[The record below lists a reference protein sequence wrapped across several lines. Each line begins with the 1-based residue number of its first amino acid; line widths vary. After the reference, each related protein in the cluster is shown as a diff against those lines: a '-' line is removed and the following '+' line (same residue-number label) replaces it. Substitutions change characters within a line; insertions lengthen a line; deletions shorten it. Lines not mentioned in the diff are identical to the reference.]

1 MQKWQKVDIC
11 LIRTLWL
18 KSKIMVKWHKI
29 DRHSADSWVI
39 YSKDEP
45 FRIWIVK
52 VKSAPAF
59 YRVSVINDNFTLF
72 TYSGVDKNRL
82 IAHAKKV
89 LNNFLYP
96 VPNKTKIYPKTK
108 EAKVAK
114 TTKRKI
120 PKRTLKGNALN
131 SRFNKIANKNTKNIK
146 STNTRFL
153 GTIKEGMYLYIHKK
167 KMRKKK

>member
-1 MQKWQKVDIC
+1 MLKWGK
-11 LIRTLWL
+11 LIRRTDLT
-18 KSKIMVKWHKI
+18 KKEN
-29 DRHSADSWVI
+29 SWVTFSTDGKWDI
-39 YSKDEP
+39 TCYKLKNPPPTHYYVE
-45 FRIWIVK
+45 VK
-52 VKSAPAF
+52 GQSGHLLWNW
-59 YRVSVINDNFTLF
+59 R
-72 TYSGVDKNRL
+72 GVDKNRL

-96 VPNKTKIYPKTK
+96 LPNKTKIYPKTK

-120 PKRTLKGNALN
+120 PKRTLKGSALN